1 MEHKNNDRRLTR
13 LVLKLIRAGYWTLFV
28 LTVIMFGSPFITS
41 LIFSGSGAEML
52 PSLRDPE
59 YILMSIQGFLHC
71 ASYLLVAAVLFI
83 VHEMGVKYLL
93 NESNAATMKMS
104 SSG

>member
-1 MEHKNNDRRLTR
+1 MEHINNDRRLTR
-13 LVLKLIRAGYWTLFV
+13 LVLKLIRVGYWTLFV

-41 LIFSGSGAEML
+41 LIFSGPGADML

-71 ASYLLVAAVLFI
+71 ASYLLVAGVLFI
-83 VHEMGVKYLL
+83 VHEMGKKFLL
-93 NESNAATMKMS
+93 DETNSGVMKMS

>member
-1 MEHKNNDRRLTR
+1 
-13 LVLKLIRAGYWTLFV
+13 
-28 LTVIMFGSPFITS
+28 
-41 LIFSGSGAEML
+41 ML

-71 ASYLLVAAVLFI
+71 ASYLLIAAVLFI